1 VHECMPGEGH
11 LSRDEDLA
19 RVMVDY
25 DVCIGCRACVS
36 AYPFGAMSFN
46 VIDKNINDP
55 EFALKT
61 VQSPTNLLG

>member
-1 VHECMPGEGH
+1 
-11 LSRDEDLA
+11 
-19 RVMVDY
+19 MVDY